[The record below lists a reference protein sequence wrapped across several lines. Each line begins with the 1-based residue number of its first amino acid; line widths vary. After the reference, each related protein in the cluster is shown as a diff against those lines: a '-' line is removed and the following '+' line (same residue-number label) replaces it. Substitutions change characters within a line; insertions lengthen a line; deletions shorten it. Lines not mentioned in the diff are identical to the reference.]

1 MVHGDHDVEIGDNV
15 VIGHNVMCHAKTVEN
30 RVVIGNGAAVSDGVV
45 IGEYSISQHWPHRSS
60 TPSVGSF
67 VHVFYNSG

>member
-45 IGEYSISQHWPHRSS
+45 IGEYSISQTNRCS
-60 TPSVGSF
+60 TSLPLGKV
-67 VHVFYNSG
+67 VTR